1 MCYVS
6 KRWNKISNASVLWRD
21 VILNEWDITR
31 LEVKH
36 SEKIM
41 RHSHEFV
48 IFSLRHIKIEG
59 PSVRITETLE
69 RNLAMAS
76 KLVYDLS
83 WQDLSS
89 FDFLLNGNTQHNI
102 ETHILDNCKS
112 IEFKHLFNA
121 ILKLQNLS
129 FIEQHQFT
137 CSRCCGNCQHHQ
149 CFI

>member
-1 MCYVS
+1 MCFVS

-21 VILNEWDITR
+21 VVLNEWDITR

-48 IFSLRHIKIEG
+48 IFSLRHIKIAG
-59 PSVRITETLE
+59 PSVTITETLE

-76 KLVYDLS
+76 KLVYDLT

-102 ETHILDNCKS
+102 ETHILDNWKS

-121 ILKLQNLS
+121 KCDTKVAE
-129 FIEQHQFT
+129 FIFH
-137 CSRCCGNCQHHQ
+137 
-149 CFI
+149 